1 MRTMPLF
8 LILALAACGGNDPVA
23 DKGVSPPDNMVG
35 DAPGAGL
42 ATPANAAAAE
52 TVDSAALP
60 PPTDG
65 MAWQVDSARRMAR
78 YGPSGGGGDMA
89 AMLAIDC
96 TVPGTMRLLRGEAPS
111 SGKATM
117 SFTGNGHVASIEVA
131 ASGSTYLGVARG
143 DTLRGIA
150 RTFDGPA
157 PVEATVGDAG
167 DLRLPATPDIRRFLA
182 ICVRG

>member
-1 MRTMPLF
+1 MRTIPLF
-8 LILALAACGGNDPVA
+8 LILALVACDGNDPVA
-23 DKGVSPPDNMVG
+23 DKGGAPPDNMVG
-35 DAPGAGL
+35 DAPSAGL

-52 TVDSAALP
+52 TEAAAATP

-65 MAWQVDSARRMAR
+65 MAWRVDGARRIAR
-78 YGPSGGGGDMA
+78 YGPSGGDMA
-89 AMLAIDC
+89 AMPLAIDC
-96 TVPGTMRLLRGEAPS
+96 AEPGTMRLLRGEAPS

-182 ICVRG
+182 TCARG